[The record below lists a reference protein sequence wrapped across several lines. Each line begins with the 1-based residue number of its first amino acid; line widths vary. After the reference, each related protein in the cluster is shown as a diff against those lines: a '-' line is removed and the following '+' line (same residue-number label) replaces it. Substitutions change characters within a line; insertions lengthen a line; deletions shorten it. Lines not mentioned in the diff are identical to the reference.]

1 MEKKEFE
8 EIENNIDMKL
18 ATEISKSYVQEMSK
32 LESTK
37 SQIKIFKI
45 ICILFAIIMLI
56 CVSFTSTVSLQ
67 LIRFLDN
74 VIVTDDETENVAM
87 DTSTG
92 DYSGSAINM
101 YNNGSGNSLNNGNN

>member
-32 LESTK
+32 LENTK

-74 VIVTDDETENVAM
+74 VIVTEDTENVAM

-101 YNNGSGNSLNNGNN
+101 YNNGSGNSLNNDNK